1 MIDDGWTRVAALDDL
16 PEARPV
22 RIDVDGSAV
31 LLYRTGERIFAI
43 GNRCTH
49 QGAPLDRGPV
59 RVAGSEATVTCPVHG
74 SVFRLEDGRV
84 ARGPATSPVP
94 SFDVRVVDGWIGL
107 RAKN

>member
-1 MIDDGWTRVAALDDL
+1 MIDDGWIRVGALDDL
-16 PEARPV
+16 PEARPARV
-22 RIDVDGSAV
+22 DLDGSAV
-31 LLYRTGERIFAI
+31 LLYRSGERIFAV

-59 RVAGSEATVTCPVHG
+59 RVAGTEATVTCPVHG

-94 SFDVRVVDGWIGL
+94 SFEVRVSDGSIEL
-107 RAKN
+107 RPKG